1 MQSSQWDFKLS
12 LTSLANTLNMEY
24 FDLHSDSRDQS
35 LLFSLKQEIE
45 HQDNMTLI
53 LGGNQIQIT
62 TKVSFH

>member
-1 MQSSQWDFKLS
+1 
-12 LTSLANTLNMEY
+12 MEY

-45 HQDNMTLI
+45 HQDDMALI